1 MVMSFA
7 CLGRFGRFGAD
18 FVLVASL
25 VSVVPFR
32 CFGFYF

>member
-7 CLGRFGRFGAD
+7 RLGRFDRFFGAD

-25 VSVVPFR
+25 VSVVPFG
-32 CFGFYF
+32 CFGF

>member
-7 CLGRFGRFGAD
+7 CLGRFGAD

-25 VSVVPFR
+25 VLVVPFG
-32 CFGFYF
+32 CFEF